1 MELCLLGYQVM
12 DAIPSYRNDL
22 VFYVQETLRLML
34 MELWLAYFLG
44 WLSSYRKHT
53 SESLLNLKEGWRV
66 DGFKIAGQLNQP
78 SIFLSRPIRS
88 PGDKVCSINLL
99 R

>member
-1 MELCLLGYQVM
+1 M

-44 WLSSYRKHT
+44 WLYTIPSYRSYMSQYVK
-53 SESLLNLKEGWRV
+53 KE
-66 DGFKIAGQLNQP
+66 
-78 SIFLSRPIRS
+78 
-88 PGDKVCSINLL
+88 
-99 R
+99 